1 MRFLFVSFVSL
12 WFKWPVIMVQ
22 GIMSPLRQADRYLE
36 IGFAFPACI
45 VVGLMLGYG
54 LDRHF
59 HTHFLYIVGL
69 LLGIAAGFVQLIRL
83 TRKPPPDAP

>member
-1 MRFLFVSFVSL
+1 MSETVV
-12 WFKWPVIMVQ
+12 K
-22 GIMSPLRQADRYLE
+22 GIMTPLRQADRYLE